1 MKTVYLLRVLLI
13 AIACAGWPVSARADE
28 PPRILEAGEQPI
40 LPDEYASVSTELFGC
55 FDCHGVSGESADP
68 EFPILSGQHFYY
80 LYVQLKDFKAGRRA
94 SEIMQPMVGELSKGQ
109 MKLIAQYFSEQEW
122 PRTGFKGDPAITA
135 KGETASG
142 AGQCVQCHR
151 GGFDGDS
158 RVPRLAG
165 QQRAYLFKTLMDFK
179 NKVRMNSPSKSSLM
193 NSFEEADIDA
203 MAEYLADF

>member
-1 MKTVYLLRVLLI
+1 
-13 AIACAGWPVSARADE
+13 
-28 PPRILEAGEQPI
+28 
-40 LPDEYASVSTELFGC
+40 
-55 FDCHGVSGESADP
+55 
-68 EFPILSGQHFYY
+68 
-80 LYVQLKDFKAGRRA
+80 
-94 SEIMQPMVGELSKGQ
+94 
-109 MKLIAQYFSEQEW
+109 MKLIAKYFSEQEW

-135 KGETASG
+135 KGETATG

-165 QQRAYLFKTLMDFK
+165 QQREYLFKTLMDFK
-179 NKVRMNSPSKSSLM
+179 NKARMNSPSKSSLM

>member
-1 MKTVYLLRVLLI
+1 MKTVYLLRILLI
-13 AIACAGWPVSARADE
+13 AVACAGWSVSVRADE
-28 PPRILEAGEQPI
+28 HPRIPESGEQPI
-40 LPDEYASVSTELFGC
+40 LPDEYASVSTQLSGC
-55 FDCHGVSGESADP
+55 FECHGVGGESADP

-94 SEIMQPMVGELSKGQ
+94 SEVMQPMVEELSRDQ
-109 MKLIAQYFSEQEW
+109 MKLIANYFSKQEW

-135 KGETASG
+135 RGRTATD

-165 QQRAYLFKTLMDFK
+165 QQREYLFKTLLDFK
-179 NKVRMNSPSKSSLM
+179 NKIRMNSPSKSSLM
-193 NSFEEADIDA
+193 GSYDDADVAA
-203 MAEYLADF
+203 MAEFLADL